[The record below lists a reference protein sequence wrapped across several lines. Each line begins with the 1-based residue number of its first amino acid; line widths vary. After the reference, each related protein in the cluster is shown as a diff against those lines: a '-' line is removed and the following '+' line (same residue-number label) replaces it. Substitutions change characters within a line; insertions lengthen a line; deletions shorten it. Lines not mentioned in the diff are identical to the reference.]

1 VNELRNSRLWL
12 EVVSALGVIVGL
24 GFVGWE
30 LRQSTKQSEL
40 NTRATEVAA
49 YQDLIG
55 QISELN
61 RFQVESP
68 EFAEL
73 QNRFFA
79 GDTTLTVG
87 ELGQMRGFLWSLF
100 RHGDMAF
107 YQYER
112 GVLGRERLE
121 SALSPLTSRLRIP
134 VMRPEWETRRASFAP
149 SFQVLID
156 SILNVP

>member
-1 VNELRNSRLWL
+1 
-12 EVVSALGVIVGL
+12 VGL

-30 LRQSTKQSEL
+30 LRQSTEQAEL

-61 RFQVESP
+61 RLQVESP

-73 QNRFFA
+73 QIRFFA

-121 SALSPLTSRLRIP
+121 SALSPLTARLRIP
-134 VMRPEWETRRASFAP
+134 VMGPEWEARRASFTPA
-149 SFQVLID
+149 FQVLID
-156 SILNVP
+156 SLLNAP